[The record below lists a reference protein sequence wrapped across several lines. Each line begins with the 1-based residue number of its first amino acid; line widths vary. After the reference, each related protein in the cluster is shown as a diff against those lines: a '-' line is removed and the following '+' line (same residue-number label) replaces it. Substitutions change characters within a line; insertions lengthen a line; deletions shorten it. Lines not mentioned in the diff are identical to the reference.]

1 MKKTALAAIASLML
15 ASSISVGS
23 VSASSKTYTVQPG
36 DTLYRIATQY
46 KITVDELKRL
56 NSLTSNTIRVNQ
68 KLVVENKATTSKT
81 VSSINSLQD
90 SKLPTAKP
98 NIQNSVTNNSALMNK
113 VIDTAMPLQGIPYL
127 WAGVTPAGFDCSG
140 FIYYVYNKAG
150 VKVPRLDTIGFFNRS
165 VFVTDPVVGD
175 LLFFQNTYRPGISH
189 IGIYLGDNKFIH
201 AGDKGIDI
209 ASLDS
214 SYWNLRFMGY
224 KRFRDIN

>member
-1 MKKTALAAIASLML
+1 MKKTALAALASLML
-15 ASSISVGS
+15 AASISVGS
-23 VSASSKTYTVQPG
+23 ANAASKTYTVQPG
-36 DTLYRIATQY
+36 DTLYKVATQH

-56 NSLTSNTIRVNQ
+56 NSLTSNSIKVNQ
-68 KLVVENKATTSKT
+68 KLIVENKATGSKT
-81 VSSINSLQD
+81 VSSINSLH
-90 SKLPTAKP
+90 SAKP
-98 NIQNSVTNNSALMNK
+98 TIDTTNNQNSVTDNSELMNRI
-113 VIDTAMPLQGIPYL
+113 IDTAMPLQGIPYV

-165 VFVTDPVVGD
+165 VFITEPVEGD

-201 AGDKGIDI
+201 AGDKGIAI

-224 KRFRDIN
+224 KRFIDIK